1 MKNISFIV
9 IVLLI
14 ISCAG
19 TKGKKLAKKDFLQ
32 KSEISIYSQYWNI
45 GEDSLNLFLHFELPL
60 DHFVFKKRPDQFYS
74 DVAFTLVISDAV
86 QNIQVYREFWNEK
99 VIQPYYEDTRNPDN
113 YFTTERHITLIPG
126 HYKLF
131 LNVQDE
137 DSRQSW
143 QLNKEYELERVGVL
157 GPALLFFNNAESQKT
172 LAVNIMEKI
181 DTLWIRTQVNL
192 QEERI
197 IRIIGESDDKFKID
211 TDIQYTIRRKETIID
226 SGMVNVS
233 GMGINHLYYL
243 PIPIIQ
249 NKRGWYEITLSC
261 QGENQTASF
270 RYGAKGKKYWTD
282 DVDEVVGVL
291 QYILPYS
298 EYKKL
303 KNMDESFQWDN
314 IHEYWKEKD
323 PTPKTDENEL
333 ISQLNNRVR
342 YVNKNFSILMQGWRS
357 DRGRIYIIYGPPQYV
372 DESYQDKMGY
382 TYQKWMYP
390 SGKQFIFIDRSLS
403 GDYSLYR
410 EIY

>member
-1 MKNISFIV
+1 MKKISIVFI
-9 IVLLI
+9 ILCI
-14 ISCAG
+14 IGCAG
-19 TKGKKLAKKDFLQ
+19 TKGKKHTVKDPLHN
-32 KSEISIYSQYWNI
+32 SEISAYSQHWNT
-45 GEDSLNLFLHFELPL
+45 GEDSLNLFLNMRLPL
-60 DHFVFKKRPDQFYS
+60 KKFVFRKSSDHFYS
-74 DVAFTLVISDAV
+74 NITYTLVISHAEK
-86 QNIQVYREFWNEK
+86 NTQVYRESWDEK

-113 YFTTERHITLIPG
+113 YFTTERNITLIPG

-137 DSRQSW
+137 DSRQNW
-143 QLNKEYELERVGVL
+143 QLNEEYELERVGVL
-157 GPALLFFNNAESQKT
+157 GPALLFLNNAESQKT
-172 LAVNIMEKI
+172 FAVNIMEKI

-192 QEERI
+192 QAERI
-197 IRIIGESDDKFKID
+197 IRTIGKGDDEFEID
-211 TDIQYTIRRKETIID
+211 SDIQYTITRKETIID
-226 SGMVNVS
+226 SGMVNVA
-233 GMGINHLYYL
+233 GTGPNHLYYL
-243 PIPIIQ
+243 PIPMLQ
-249 NKRGWYEITLSC
+249 NKRGWYEITLHC
-261 QGENQTASF
+261 QGEKQTASF

-282 DVDEVVGVL
+282 DVDEVVGVM

-303 KNMDESFQWDN
+303 KNMDESFQWDY

-357 DRGRIYIIYGPPQYV
+357 DRGRIYIIYGPPHYV
-372 DESYQDKMGY
+372 DESYQDQMGY
-382 TYQKWMYP
+382 TYQKWVYP
-390 SGKQFIFIDRSLS
+390 SGKQFVFIDRSSS